1 MLWLILMMLIDMKI
15 YLSKQMNLK
24 EKEANSTVRVS
35 WKDLP

>member
-24 EKEANSTVRVS
+24 EKVVNSTVRVS